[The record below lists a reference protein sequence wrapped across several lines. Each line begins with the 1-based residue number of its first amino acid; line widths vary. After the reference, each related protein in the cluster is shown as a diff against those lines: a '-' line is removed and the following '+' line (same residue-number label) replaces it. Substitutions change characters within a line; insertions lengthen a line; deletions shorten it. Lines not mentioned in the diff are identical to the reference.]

1 MVRRWAYPVGVFQSL
16 EFFITVARLQD
27 LPEGGLEVAVA
38 GRSNA
43 GKSSV
48 INTLA
53 NRKRLAFVSKTPGR
67 TQQLNFFAAGPGRFL
82 VDLPGYGYAKVEDK
96 IRREWEALLGGYLKT
111 RANLAGLVLI
121 MDVRRPLTPLD
132 EQMLDWFSTTGKPV
146 HVVLTK
152 ADKLTRQAASVALR
166 TTREHLS
173 RRYPQA
179 SVQLFSS
186 VSRRGRDE
194 LEGVLCR
201 WLGIE
206 QKNPPVKGE

>member
-1 MVRRWAYPVGVFQSL
+1 MIRHWAHAVGAFQSL

-27 LPEGGLEVAVA
+27 LPDGGLEVAVA

-48 INTLA
+48 INALA

-67 TQQLNFFAAGPGRFL
+67 TQQLNFFTAGPGRFL

-96 IRREWEALLGGYLKT
+96 IRREWETLLGGYLKT

-121 MDVRRPLTPLD
+121 MDARRPLTPLD
-132 EQMLDWFSTTGKPV
+132 EQMLGWFSVTGKPV

-152 ADKLTRQAASVALR
+152 ADKLTRQAASSALR
-166 TTREHLS
+166 TTREQLAS
-173 RRYPQA
+173 RHPHA

-186 VSRRGRDE
+186 VTRRGRDE
-194 LEGVLCR
+194 LEGVLR
-201 WLGIE
+201 QWLGME
-206 QKNPPVKGE
+206 QKKPPVKGE